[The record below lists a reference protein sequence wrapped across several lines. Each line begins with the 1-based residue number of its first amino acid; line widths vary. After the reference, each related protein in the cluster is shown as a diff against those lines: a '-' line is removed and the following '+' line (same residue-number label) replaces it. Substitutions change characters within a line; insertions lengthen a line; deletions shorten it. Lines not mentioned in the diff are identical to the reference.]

1 MMKTRLLL
9 LAMTVFGLGA
19 AAQTVPYVSITNI
32 NNVSA
37 TDLAA
42 CNDTSAYLGQTIRT
56 RGVVVT
62 PGWATEV
69 ASGSVTGGLRPFIF
83 IQDTTVG
90 GQSSPWAG
98 IEVMGVYTASDG
110 SLQVPSTFTQV
121 LAGDIVEIKGVV
133 GEYNGSNQLSLV
145 DANSFSIVGTT
156 TDPVT
161 SDTVA
166 LGDLNDALQVNQLT
180 TGEQHEGAY
189 VTLENVT
196 VTAVIPF
203 SGNRVSFNVADA
215 SGNTINVSDR
225 FLAQKLS
232 SYSTVNPQSPQT
244 QGSFVPPVPGTFFN
258 SLSGVVRHDA
268 NGCTGDNGRGYEIN
282 PFDSTHY
289 DIGYAP
295 PYIANFERDPAVPTS
310 NQDVEL
316 IMNITDYD
324 GTVDSVAIAWS
335 ADDTVSILN
344 MPVYALPL
352 SPGTTDEYVYEI
364 PAQADGK
371 TVRYYIYAADNDGNE
386 SWWPVKPTAQ
396 TTPNVEFYTV
406 RDNGM
411 MVYDIQFTLNPNGS
425 SPLAGQEVTVKGIVT
440 SSTKIGDLGYLYIQD
455 ETGSEWSGIWCV
467 GIGLNTYYRNE
478 EVEITGV
485 VEEYYGMTRLNVT
498 SSNKTGNLGTVTP
511 TILDPSDSA
520 SYANFGWEPY
530 EGVYVRYEQPNG
542 KLAISQTN
550 LGFGDWAVSDN
561 NGAPISHSARVLAG
575 RQSTTAYSSLDAQL
589 VTDTIYASIDGE
601 MNVSPIV
608 VSDTMTF
615 DAIEGI
621 LFYGFSNYRLIPRN
635 NNDFIGANL
644 TLDSVYVPTSPLSIV
659 ELDQRPLTYYP
670 NPVSDVL
677 TITSAQQGTLEM
689 YNTAG
694 RRIFTTTFHNEA
706 IVNTS
711 ALPNGLYILR
721 LRTEQGLQT
730 ARIIVQH

>member
-42 CNDTSAYLGQTIRT
+42 CDDTSAYLGQTIRT

-83 IQDTTVG
+83 IQDTAVG

-156 TDPVT
+156 SDPVS

-166 LGDLNDALQVNQLT
+166 LGNLNDALQVNQLT
-180 TGEQHEGAY
+180 TGEQYEGAY

-295 PYIANFERDPAVPTS
+295 PYIANFERDQPF
-310 NQDVEL
+310 
-316 IMNITDYD
+316 
-324 GTVDSVAIAWS
+324 
-335 ADDTVSILN
+335 
-344 MPVYALPL
+344 LPL
-352 SPGTTDEYVYEI
+352 
-364 PAQADGK
+364 
-371 TVRYYIYAADNDGNE
+371 
-386 SWWPVKPTAQ
+386 
-396 TTPNVEFYTV
+396 
-406 RDNGM
+406 
-411 MVYDIQFTLNPNGS
+411 
-425 SPLAGQEVTVKGIVT
+425 
-440 SSTKIGDLGYLYIQD
+440 TK
-455 ETGSEWSGIWCV
+455 
-467 GIGLNTYYRNE
+467 
-478 EVEITGV
+478 
-485 VEEYYGMTRLNVT
+485 M
-498 SSNKTGNLGTVTP
+498 
-511 TILDPSDSA
+511 
-520 SYANFGWEPY
+520 
-530 EGVYVRYEQPNG
+530 
-542 KLAISQTN
+542 
-550 LGFGDWAVSDN
+550 
-561 NGAPISHSARVLAG
+561 
-575 RQSTTAYSSLDAQL
+575 
-589 VTDTIYASIDGE
+589 
-601 MNVSPIV
+601 
-608 VSDTMTF
+608 
-615 DAIEGI
+615 
-621 LFYGFSNYRLIPRN
+621 
-635 NNDFIGANL
+635 
-644 TLDSVYVPTSPLSIV
+644 
-659 ELDQRPLTYYP
+659 
-670 NPVSDVL
+670 
-677 TITSAQQGTLEM
+677 
-689 YNTAG
+689 
-694 RRIFTTTFHNEA
+694 
-706 IVNTS
+706 
-711 ALPNGLYILR
+711 
-721 LRTEQGLQT
+721 
-730 ARIIVQH
+730 

>member
-1 MMKTRLLL
+1 MKTRLLL
-9 LAMTVFGLGA
+9 LAMTVLGFA
-19 AAQTVPYVSITNI
+19 ASAQTVPYVSITNI

-42 CNDTSAYLGQTIRT
+42 CDDTSAYLGQTIRT

-83 IQDTTVG
+83 IQDTAVG

-121 LAGDIVEIKGVV
+121 LAGDIVEIKGLV

-156 TDPVT
+156 NDPVT
-161 SDTVA
+161 SDTA
-166 LGDLNDALQVNQLT
+166 SLGDLNDALQVNQLT
-180 TGEQHEGAY
+180 TGEQYEGSF

-324 GTVDSVAIAWS
+324 GTVDSVAIAWTS
-335 ADDTVSILN
+335 DNSVSVAN
-344 MPVYALPL
+344 MPVYTLPL

-386 SWWPVKPTAQ
+386 SWYPVKPTTQ
-396 TTPNVEFYTV
+396 STPNVEFYTV

-411 MVYDIQFTLNPNGS
+411 MVYDIQYTLNPNGS

-455 ETGSEWSGIWCV
+455 ETGSAWSGIWCV

-498 SSNKTGNLGTVTP
+498 SSSKTGNLGTVAP

-530 EGVYVRYEQPNG
+530 EGVYVRYELPAGQ
-542 KLAISQTN
+542 LAISQTN
-550 LGFGDWAVSDN
+550 LGFGDWAVSSSNTADV
-561 NGAPISHSARVLAG
+561 SHSGRVLAG

-589 VTDTIYASIDGE
+589 VTDTIYGSLDGE

-621 LFYGFSNYRLIPRN
+621 LFYGFSNYRLVPRN

-644 TLDSVYVPTSPLSIV
+644 TLDSVYVPTSPLNIV
-659 ELDQRPLTYYP
+659 ELGQSTWTYYP
-670 NPVSDVL
+670 NPVRDLLTVEATTSGTVQLFNAQGRIVHSTDFNAQARIDV
-677 TITSAQQGTLEM
+677 
-689 YNTAG
+689 
-694 RRIFTTTFHNEA
+694 
-706 IVNTS
+706 S
-711 ALPNGLYILR
+711 ALPTGMYILK
-721 LRTEQGLQT
+721 LQAAEGVKS
-730 ARIIVQH
+730 ARIFIQH

>member
-1 MMKTRLLL
+1 M
-9 LAMTVFGLGA
+9 AMTVLGFA
-19 AAQTVPYVSITNI
+19 ASAQTVPYVSITNI

-42 CNDTSAYLGQTIRT
+42 CDDTSAYLGQTIRT

-83 IQDTTVG
+83 IQDTAVG

-121 LAGDIVEIKGVV
+121 LAGDIVEIKGLV

-156 TDPVT
+156 NDPVT
-161 SDTVA
+161 SDTA
-166 LGDLNDALQVNQLT
+166 SLGDLNDALQVNQLT
-180 TGEQHEGAY
+180 TGEQYEGSF

-282 PFDSTHY
+282 PFDTTHY

-324 GTVDSVAIAWS
+324 GTVDSVAIAWTS
-335 ADDTVSILN
+335 DNSVSVAN
-344 MPVYALPL
+344 MPVYTLPL

-386 SWWPVKPTAQ
+386 SWYPVKPTTQ
-396 TTPNVEFYTV
+396 STPNVEFYTV

-411 MVYDIQFTLNPNGS
+411 MVYDIQYTLNPNGS

-455 ETGSEWSGIWCV
+455 ETGSAWSGIWCV

-498 SSNKTGNLGTVTP
+498 SSSKTGNLGTVAP

-530 EGVYVRYEQPNG
+530 EGVYVRYELPSGQ
-542 KLAISQTN
+542 LAISQTN
-550 LGFGDWAVSDN
+550 LGYGDWAVSSTNTADV
-561 NGAPISHSARVLAG
+561 SHSGRVLAG

-589 VTDTIYASIDGE
+589 VTDTIYGSLDGE

-621 LFYGFSNYRLIPRN
+621 LFYGFSNYRLVPRN

-644 TLDSVYVPTSPLSIV
+644 TLDSVYVPTSPLNIV
-659 ELDQRPLTYYP
+659 ELGQSTWTYYP
-670 NPVSDVL
+670 NPVRDLLTVEANTSGTVQLFNAQGRIVHSTDFNAQARIDV
-677 TITSAQQGTLEM
+677 
-689 YNTAG
+689 
-694 RRIFTTTFHNEA
+694 
-706 IVNTS
+706 S
-711 ALPNGLYILR
+711 ALPTGMYILK
-721 LRTEQGLQT
+721 LQAAEGVKS
-730 ARIIVQH
+730 ARIFIQH

>member
-1 MMKTRLLL
+1 M
-9 LAMTVFGLGA
+9 AMTVLGFA
-19 AAQTVPYVSITNI
+19 ASAQTVPYVSITNI

-56 RGVVVT
+56 RGIVVT

-83 IQDTTVG
+83 IQDTAVG

-121 LAGDIVEIKGVV
+121 LAGDIVEIKGLV

-145 DANSFSIVGTT
+145 DANSFSIVGTIN
-156 TDPVT
+156 DPVT
-161 SDTVA
+161 SDTA
-166 LGDLNDALQVNQLT
+166 SLGDLNDALQVNQLT
-180 TGEQHEGAY
+180 TGEQYEGSF

-215 SGNTINVSDR
+215 NGNTINVSDR

-324 GTVDSVAIAWS
+324 GTVDSVAIAWTS
-335 ADDTVSILN
+335 DNSVSVAN

-386 SWWPVKPTAQ
+386 SWYPVKPTTQ
-396 TTPNVEFYTV
+396 STPNVEFYTV

-411 MVYDIQFTLNPNGS
+411 MVYDIQYTLNPNGS

-455 ETGSEWSGIWCV
+455 ETGAAWSGIWCV

-498 SSNKTGNLGTVTP
+498 SSSKTGNLGTVAP
-511 TILDPSDSA
+511 TVLDPSDSA

-530 EGVYVRYEQPNG
+530 EGVYVRYELPSGQ
-542 KLAISQTN
+542 LAISQTN
-550 LGFGDWAVSDN
+550 LGFGDWAVSSSNTADV
-561 NGAPISHSARVLAG
+561 SHSGRVLAG

-589 VTDTIYASIDGE
+589 VTDTIYGSLDGE

-621 LFYGFSNYRLIPRN
+621 LFYGFSNYRLVPRN

-644 TLDSVYVPTSPLSIV
+644 TLDSVYVPTSPLNIV
-659 ELDQRPLTYYP
+659 ELGQSTWTYYP
-670 NPVSDVL
+670 NPVRDLLNVEATTSGTVQLFNAQGRIVHATDFNAQTRIDV
-677 TITSAQQGTLEM
+677 
-689 YNTAG
+689 
-694 RRIFTTTFHNEA
+694 
-706 IVNTS
+706 S
-711 ALPNGLYILR
+711 ALPTGMYILK
-721 LRTEQGLQT
+721 LQSAEGVKS
-730 ARIIVQH
+730 ARIFIQH

>member
-1 MMKTRLLL
+1 M
-9 LAMTVFGLGA
+9 AMTVLGFA
-19 AAQTVPYVSITNI
+19 ASAQTVPYVSITNI

-83 IQDTTVG
+83 IQDTAVG

-121 LAGDIVEIKGVV
+121 LAGDIVEIKGLV

-156 TDPVT
+156 NDPVT
-161 SDTVA
+161 SDTA
-166 LGDLNDALQVNQLT
+166 SLGDLNDALQVNQLT
-180 TGEQHEGAY
+180 TGEQYEGSF

-215 SGNTINVSDR
+215 NGNTINVSDR

-324 GTVDSVAIAWS
+324 GTVDSVAIAWTS
-335 ADDTVSILN
+335 DNSVSVAN
-344 MPVYALPL
+344 MPVYTLPL

-386 SWWPVKPTAQ
+386 SWYPVKPTTQ
-396 TTPNVEFYTV
+396 STPNVEFYTV

-411 MVYDIQFTLNPNGS
+411 MVYDIQYTLNPNGS

-455 ETGSEWSGIWCV
+455 ETGSAWSGIWCV

-498 SSNKTGNLGTVTP
+498 SSSKTGNLGTVAP

-530 EGVYVRYEQPNG
+530 EGVYVRYELPSGQ
-542 KLAISQTN
+542 LAISQTN
-550 LGFGDWAVSDN
+550 LGFGDWAVSSTNTADV
-561 NGAPISHSARVLAG
+561 SHSGRVLAG

-589 VTDTIYASIDGE
+589 VTDTIYGSLDGE

-621 LFYGFSNYRLIPRN
+621 LFYGFSNYRLVPRN
-635 NNDFIGANL
+635 NNDIIGANL
-644 TLDSVYVPTSPLSIV
+644 TLDSVYVPTSPLNIV
-659 ELDQRPLTYYP
+659 ELGQSTWTYYP
-670 NPVSDVL
+670 NPVRDLLTVEATTSGTVQLFNAQGRIVHSTDFNAQAHIDVSTL
-677 TITSAQQGTLEM
+677 PTGMYILKLQAAEGVKSA
-689 YNTAG
+689 
-694 RRIFTTTFHNEA
+694 RIF
-706 IVNTS
+706 I
-711 ALPNGLYILR
+711 
-721 LRTEQGLQT
+721 
-730 ARIIVQH
+730 QH

>member
-1 MMKTRLLL
+1 M
-9 LAMTVFGLGA
+9 AMTVLGFA
-19 AAQTVPYVSITNI
+19 ASAQTVPYVSITNI

-83 IQDTTVG
+83 IQDTAVG

-121 LAGDIVEIKGVV
+121 LAGDIVEIKGLV

-156 TDPVT
+156 NDPVT
-161 SDTVA
+161 SDTA
-166 LGDLNDALQVNQLT
+166 SLGDLNDALQVNQLT
-180 TGEQHEGAY
+180 TGEQYEGSF

-324 GTVDSVAIAWS
+324 GTVDSVAIAWTS
-335 ADDTVSILN
+335 DNSVSVAN
-344 MPVYALPL
+344 MPVYTLPL

-386 SWWPVKPTAQ
+386 SWYPVKPTTQ
-396 TTPNVEFYTV
+396 STPNVEFYTV

-411 MVYDIQFTLNPNGS
+411 MVYDIQYTLNPNGS

-455 ETGSEWSGIWCV
+455 ETGSAWSGIWCV

-498 SSNKTGNLGTVTP
+498 SSSKTGNLGTVAP

-530 EGVYVRYEQPNG
+530 EGVYVRYELPAGQ
-542 KLAISQTN
+542 LAISQTN
-550 LGFGDWAVSDN
+550 LGFGDWAVSSSNTADV
-561 NGAPISHSARVLAG
+561 SHSGRVLAG

-589 VTDTIYASIDGE
+589 VTDTIYGSLDGE

-621 LFYGFSNYRLIPRN
+621 LFYGFSNYRLVPRN

-644 TLDSVYVPTSPLSIV
+644 TLDSVYVPTSPLNIV
-659 ELDQRPLTYYP
+659 ELGQSTWTYYP
-670 NPVSDVL
+670 NPVRDLLTVEATTSGTVQLFNAQGRIVHSTDFNAQARIDV
-677 TITSAQQGTLEM
+677 
-689 YNTAG
+689 
-694 RRIFTTTFHNEA
+694 
-706 IVNTS
+706 S
-711 ALPNGLYILR
+711 ALPTGMYILK
-721 LRTEQGLQT
+721 LQAAEGVKS
-730 ARIIVQH
+730 ARIFIQH

>member
-1 MMKTRLLL
+1 MKTRLLL
-9 LAMTVFGLGA
+9 LAMTVLGFA
-19 AAQTVPYVSITNI
+19 ASAQTVPYVSITNI

-42 CNDTSAYLGQTIRT
+42 CDDTSAYLGQTIRT

-83 IQDTTVG
+83 IQDTAVG

-121 LAGDIVEIKGVV
+121 LAGDIVEIKGLV

-156 TDPVT
+156 NDPVT
-161 SDTVA
+161 SDTA
-166 LGDLNDALQVNQLT
+166 SLGDLNDALQVNQLT
-180 TGEQHEGAY
+180 TGEQYEGSF

-282 PFDSTHY
+282 PFDTTHY

-324 GTVDSVAIAWS
+324 GTVDSVAIAWTS
-335 ADDTVSILN
+335 DNSVSVAN
-344 MPVYALPL
+344 MPVYTLPL

-386 SWWPVKPTAQ
+386 SWYPVKPTTQ
-396 TTPNVEFYTV
+396 STPNVEFYTV

-411 MVYDIQFTLNPNGS
+411 MVYDIQYTLNPNGS

-455 ETGSEWSGIWCV
+455 ETGSAWSGIWCV

-498 SSNKTGNLGTVTP
+498 SSSKTGNLGTVAP

-530 EGVYVRYEQPNG
+530 EGVYVRYELPSGQ
-542 KLAISQTN
+542 LAISQTN
-550 LGFGDWAVSDN
+550 LGYGDWAVSSTNTADV
-561 NGAPISHSARVLAG
+561 SHSGRVLAG

-589 VTDTIYASIDGE
+589 VTDTIYGSLDGE

-621 LFYGFSNYRLIPRN
+621 LFYGFSNYRLVPRN

-644 TLDSVYVPTSPLSIV
+644 TLDSVYVPTSPLNIV
-659 ELDQRPLTYYP
+659 ELGQSTWTYYP
-670 NPVSDVL
+670 NPVRDLLTVEATTSGTVQLFNAQGRIVHSTDFNAQARIDV
-677 TITSAQQGTLEM
+677 
-689 YNTAG
+689 
-694 RRIFTTTFHNEA
+694 
-706 IVNTS
+706 S
-711 ALPNGLYILR
+711 ALPTGMYILK
-721 LRTEQGLQT
+721 LQAAEGVKS
-730 ARIIVQH
+730 ARIFIQH

>member
-1 MMKTRLLL
+1 M
-9 LAMTVFGLGA
+9 AMTVLGFA
-19 AAQTVPYVSITNI
+19 ASAQTVPYVSITNI

-56 RGVVVT
+56 RGIVVT

-83 IQDTTVG
+83 IQDTAVG

-121 LAGDIVEIKGVV
+121 LAGDIVEIKGLV

-145 DANSFSIVGTT
+145 DANSFSIVGTIN
-156 TDPVT
+156 DPVT
-161 SDTVA
+161 SDTA
-166 LGDLNDALQVNQLT
+166 SLGDLNDALQVNQLT
-180 TGEQHEGAY
+180 TGEQYEGSF

-215 SGNTINVSDR
+215 NGNTINVSDR

-324 GTVDSVAIAWS
+324 GTVDSVAIAWTS
-335 ADDTVSILN
+335 DNSVSVAN
-344 MPVYALPL
+344 MPVYTLPL

-386 SWWPVKPTAQ
+386 SWYPVKPTTQ
-396 TTPNVEFYTV
+396 STPNVEFYTV

-411 MVYDIQFTLNPNGS
+411 MVYDIQYTLNPNGS

-455 ETGSEWSGIWCV
+455 ETGSAWSGIWCV

-498 SSNKTGNLGTVTP
+498 SSSKTGNLGTVAP

-530 EGVYVRYEQPNG
+530 EGVYVRYELPAGQ
-542 KLAISQTN
+542 LAISQTN
-550 LGFGDWAVSDN
+550 LGFGDWAVSSSNTADV
-561 NGAPISHSARVLAG
+561 SHSGRVLAG

-589 VTDTIYASIDGE
+589 VTDTIYGSLDGE

-621 LFYGFSNYRLIPRN
+621 LFYGFSNYRLVPRN

-644 TLDSVYVPTSPLSIV
+644 TLDSVYVPTSPLNIV
-659 ELDQRPLTYYP
+659 ELGQSTWTYYP
-670 NPVSDVL
+670 NPVRDLLTVEATTSGTVQIFNAQGRIVHSTDFSSQARIDVSTL
-677 TITSAQQGTLEM
+677 PTGMYILKLQAAEGVKSA
-689 YNTAG
+689 
-694 RRIFTTTFHNEA
+694 RIF
-706 IVNTS
+706 I
-711 ALPNGLYILR
+711 
-721 LRTEQGLQT
+721 
-730 ARIIVQH
+730 QH

>member
-1 MMKTRLLL
+1 
-9 LAMTVFGLGA
+9 LAMTVLGFA
-19 AAQTVPYVSITNI
+19 ASAQTVPYVSITNI

-56 RGVVVT
+56 RGIVVT

-83 IQDTTVG
+83 IQDTAVG

-121 LAGDIVEIKGVV
+121 LAGDIVEIKGLV

-145 DANSFSIVGTT
+145 DANSFSIVGTIN
-156 TDPVT
+156 DPVT
-161 SDTVA
+161 SDTA
-166 LGDLNDALQVNQLT
+166 SLGDLNDALQVNQLT
-180 TGEQHEGAY
+180 TGEQYEGSF

-215 SGNTINVSDR
+215 NGNTINVSDR

-324 GTVDSVAIAWS
+324 GTVDSVAIAWTS
-335 ADDTVSILN
+335 DNSVSVAN
-344 MPVYALPL
+344 MPVYTLPL

-386 SWWPVKPTAQ
+386 SWYPVKPTTQ
-396 TTPNVEFYTV
+396 STPNVEFYTV

-411 MVYDIQFTLNPNGS
+411 MVYDIQYTLNPNGS

-455 ETGSEWSGIWCV
+455 ETGSAWSGIWCV

-498 SSNKTGNLGTVTP
+498 SSSKTGNLGTVAP

-530 EGVYVRYEQPNG
+530 EGVYVRYELPAGQ
-542 KLAISQTN
+542 LAISQTN
-550 LGFGDWAVSDN
+550 LGFGDWAVSSSNTADV
-561 NGAPISHSARVLAG
+561 SHSGRVLAG

-589 VTDTIYASIDGE
+589 VTDTIYGSLDGE

-621 LFYGFSNYRLIPRN
+621 LFYGFSNYRLVPRN

-644 TLDSVYVPTSPLSIV
+644 TLDSVYVPTSPLNIV
-659 ELDQRPLTYYP
+659 ELGQSTWTYYP
-670 NPVSDVL
+670 NPVRDLLNVEATTSGTVQLFNAQGRIVHATDFNAQTRIDV
-677 TITSAQQGTLEM
+677 
-689 YNTAG
+689 
-694 RRIFTTTFHNEA
+694 
-706 IVNTS
+706 S
-711 ALPNGLYILR
+711 ALPTGMYILK
-721 LRTEQGLQT
+721 LQSAEGVKS
-730 ARIIVQH
+730 ARIFIQH